1 MPEQLLLR
9 MPAAARQ
16 TRPPCCLARA
26 HNAHATRRPHDGTA
40 HCRRH
45 HAVPPTAEPPP
56 CCSLPAARRPASLS
70 LPCDDFHTA
79 LATLAHR
86 RRLPHAVAQHY
97 AVPPLAVPPPCS
109 HHCAQARQPRCRVTR
124 IVNSAVISATPR
136 CTPTPASCP
145 ATVATID
152 GGRLEP
158 RAAAAPPAYKRQG
171 RVALHRHD
179 ELSPSHPTPPA
190 LLALL
195 LHKETSLLSI
205 SSCRQ
210 PRTKVSSCRA
220 APQHPRPSP
229 TSAPSSARHQ
239 RAHKPRPWLP
249 RGRTR
254 LAPSMLEA
262 IKPEPPRPPLSPRVF
277 SFTYSSPSCR
287 TASWRSSVCLP
298 WWPGVRS
305 RKH

>member
-1 MPEQLLLR
+1 V
-9 MPAAARQ
+9 
-16 TRPPCCLARA
+16 
-26 HNAHATRRPHDGTA
+26 HA
-40 HCRRH
+40 HCGSPNPAPVLPRSRSQRTRDTPAPRRDR
-45 HAVPPTAEPPP
+45 ALPPAP
-56 CCSLPAARRPASLS
+56 CRAAHSRAPTPLQPSRRTPARLPL
-70 LPCDDFHTA
+70 LTV
-79 LATLAHR
+79 
-86 RRLPHAVAQHY
+86 RRLPHNTGDLGTPPPPATRSRPALR
-97 AVPPLAVPPPCS
+97 VPTLAVPPPCS

-158 RAAAAPPAYKRQG
+158 RAAAAPLAYKRQG

-239 RAHKPRPWLP
+239 RAHKPRPCSKLSNRNPLALLFLP
-249 RGRTR
+249 VCSVSCIVARAVVRQAGEAWSASHGGR
-254 LAPSMLEA
+254 A
-262 IKPEPPRPPLSPRVF
+262 
-277 SFTYSSPSCR
+277 
-287 TASWRSSVCLP
+287 
-298 WWPGVRS
+298 
-305 RKH
+305 

>member
-1 MPEQLLLR
+1 MPT
-9 MPAAARQ
+9 AARQ

-26 HNAHATRRPHDGTA
+26 HNARATRRPHDGTA

-45 HAVPPTAEPPP
+45 HAVPPTAKPPP
-56 CCSLPAARRPASLS
+56 RCSLPAARRPASLS
-70 LPCDDFHTA
+70 VPCDDFHTA

-124 IVNSAVISATPR
+124 IVNSVVISATPR

-210 PRTKVSSCRA
+210 PRTKVSSYRA

-239 RAHKPRPWLP
+239 RAHKPRPDP
-249 RGRTR
+249 TCAFHARSCQTGT
-254 LAPSMLEA
+254 P
-262 IKPEPPRPPLSPRVF
+262 
-277 SFTYSSPSCR
+277 SPSSFSPC
-287 TASWRSSVCLP
+287 VQFH
-298 WWPGVRS
+298 V
-305 RKH
+305 